1 MAQTRSAGMSAI
13 PPLLGDKRTSRGEP
27 ISVAIDPKRLSSVKL
42 FCSAGFFL
50 FDHLVGER
58 EHGDGSSRPSALA
71 ALRLITSSNLAGCTT
86 GRSAGFSRLRMRPT

>member
-1 MAQTRSAGMSAI
+1 MRDVRSQGQSGKHILAVSFSGF
-13 PPLLGDKRTSRGEP
+13 
-27 ISVAIDPKRLSSVKL
+27 DPKRLSSVKL

-50 FDHLVGER
+50 FDHLVVER